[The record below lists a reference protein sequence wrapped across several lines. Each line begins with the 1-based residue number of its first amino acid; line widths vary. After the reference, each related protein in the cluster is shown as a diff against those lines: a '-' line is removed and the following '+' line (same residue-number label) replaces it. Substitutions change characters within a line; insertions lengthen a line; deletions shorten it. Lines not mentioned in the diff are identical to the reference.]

1 VIEDFRA
8 LLQSLTDRSVRFL
21 IVGAH
26 ALAAH
31 GIPRMTGDLDVWI
44 ATDPANARRTWQAL
58 AEFGAPLDALGL
70 TPADF
75 EASDRVIQFGLPPF
89 RVDVMTSVSG
99 LTFEGAWDTRH
110 EGVLLDVPV
119 LFLGR
124 DALIRNKRAS
134 GRRKDLDDAHALEA
148 ERPA

>member
-1 VIEDFRA
+1 MIEDFRA
-8 LLQSLTDRSVRFL
+8 LLRSLANHSVRFL

-44 ATDPANARRTWQAL
+44 ATDGANAQRVWDAL
-58 AEFGAPLDALGL
+58 VEFGAPLDALGL
-70 TPADF
+70 SIGDF

-89 RVDVMTSVSG
+89 RVDVLTSVSG
-99 LTFEGAWDTRH
+99 LSFQEGWDTRH
-110 EGVLLDVPV
+110 DGVLLDVPV
-119 LFLGR
+119 AFLGR

-134 GRRKDLDDAHALEA
+134 GRRKDLEDAEALE
-148 ERPA
+148 R